1 MRLGALILAVG
12 LLFGCSTTADKQLP
26 REAAVAMTGS
36 PATLNDI
43 SRLLMVEGTG
53 VNFNLGQNMT
63 PDAELP
69 KFTVTNF
76 QRVMQF
82 GAGRWRQDQ
91 TRVANYV
98 TANTAP
104 QRQITAVDGTVAFN
118 VNPDGTTVRQPDQ
131 IARDR
136 RAELLHHPM
145 GFLQAV
151 FSERGTVSNTRTEGN
166 LEAVDLTVDGTAFT
180 MYVDPATK
188 LPAKITSM
196 VYNVNLGDVLMEST
210 FGPYVAVQGHKM
222 PGRITTK
229 LDKWIVSD
237 ITFTQ
242 QSLSGAFGNLAAPD
256 EVKAAEPVSTA
267 ATVKAD
273 EVSKGV
279 WYLSG
284 QSHHSVL
291 VEFADHLTLIEAPQN
306 ETRTLAVIQK
316 ARELVP
322 AKPLKY
328 LVSTHH
334 HFDHSGGIRAA
345 VAEGLII
352 ITHEANKAF
361 YEDIVTRKHT
371 IQPDALAK
379 SPKPLMIETVK
390 DKRILQ
396 DGGHTLE
403 LIHVAGNPH
412 TETMLMAYLPAERLL
427 IEADLYTPPA
437 QNAPRPL
444 GYPFAPNLAENIQ
457 KNSLGVS
464 RLLPIH
470 GFIVP
475 LADLQA
481 AVQFEQAKL
490 RLATSD

>member
-1 MRLGALILAVG
+1 MRLGAVILAIG
-12 LLFGCSTTADKQLP
+12 LLFGCSTTPDKRLP
-26 REAAVAMTGS
+26 REAAEAMTGS

-53 VNFNLGQNMT
+53 ENFNIGQNLS

-69 KFTVTNF
+69 KFTVTSF
-76 QRVMQF
+76 QRIMQF
-82 GAGRWRQDQ
+82 GPGRWRQDQ

-118 VNPDGTTVRQPDQ
+118 VNADGSAVRQPDQ
-131 IARDR
+131 VAKDR
-136 RAELLHHPM
+136 RAELLHHPI

-151 FSERGTVSNTRTEGN
+151 FSGRGTVSNTRTEGN
-166 LEAVDLTVDGTAFT
+166 MELVDLTVDGTTFT
-180 MYVDPATK
+180 MYVDSSTK

-210 FGPYVAVQGHKM
+210 FGPYVPVQGHRM

-229 LDKWIVSD
+229 LDKWVVSD
-237 ITFTQ
+237 ITFRQ

-256 EVKAAEPVSTA
+256 DVKAAPPVATA
-267 ATVKAD
+267 ATVTAE

-279 WYLSG
+279 WYLGG

-306 ETRTLAVIQK
+306 ETRTLAVIRK

-322 AKPLKY
+322 TKPVRY

-345 VAEGLII
+345 VSEGLTII
-352 ITHEANKAF
+352 AHEGSKAF
-361 YEDIVTRKHT
+361 YEDAVARKHT
-371 IQPDALAK
+371 IQPDALAMN
-379 SPKPLMIETVK
+379 PKPLMIETVT
-390 DKRILQ
+390 DRRDLQ
-396 DGGHTLE
+396 DSAHTLQ
-403 LIHVAGNPH
+403 LIHVAGSPH
-412 TETMLMAYLPAERLL
+412 AETMLMAYLPAERLL

-444 GYPFAPNLAENIQ
+444 GYPFAPNLVETIQ
-457 KNSLGVS
+457 RNGLGVT
-464 RLLPIH
+464 RIMPIH

-475 LADLQA
+475 FADLQA
-481 AVQFEQAKL
+481 AVQFEQAKQ